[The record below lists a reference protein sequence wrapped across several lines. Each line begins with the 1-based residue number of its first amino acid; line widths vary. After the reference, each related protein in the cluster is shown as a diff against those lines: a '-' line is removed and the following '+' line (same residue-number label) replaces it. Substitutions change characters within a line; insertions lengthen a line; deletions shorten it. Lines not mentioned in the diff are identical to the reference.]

1 MAKYRKLKDLK
12 INEVSLVDRAANG
25 RVFSVIKNNKI
36 NIEEP
41 VEKAAKTN
49 IEIKSDGSIENTVFI
64 INGEQVNPANFWFS
78 FYQYKDEYG
87 EMDGNI
93 ACDMTIISPETE
105 GGFKNVTSMYLAD
118 RNTPGDTMAVEKFL
132 KNSGIVY
139 EKDIDY
145 MQLAKSAEVLDE
157 YKGVIPTEV
166 EEAVEYIKKVAVL
179 RKNNKESEV
188 SVESGAENQTK
199 QLENTE
205 IVEKQEKQD
214 NLEKETNMEVK
225 KEEKEEEVK
234 ETPKPELKPEENKET
249 EVAVFEMDEEKV
261 GKIVQE
267 KFKDG
272 FDNLLTQVKES
283 ISQVATDFGS
293 KLDTLQKEIEKKPEP
308 VQEADEDVE
317 LDISELIRRAIKDEL
332 NQKK

>member
-234 ETPKPELKPEENKET
+234 ETPKPEPKPEENKET

>member
-234 ETPKPELKPEENKET
+234 ETPKPEPKPEENKET

-272 FDNLLTQVKES
+272 FDSLLTQVKES

>member
-41 VEKAAKTN
+41 VEKAAKTD

-132 KNSGIVY
+132 KNSGVVY

-234 ETPKPELKPEENKET
+234 ETPKPEPKPEENKET
-249 EVAVFEMDEEKV
+249 EIAVFEMDEEKV

-272 FDNLLTQVKES
+272 FDSLLTQVKES